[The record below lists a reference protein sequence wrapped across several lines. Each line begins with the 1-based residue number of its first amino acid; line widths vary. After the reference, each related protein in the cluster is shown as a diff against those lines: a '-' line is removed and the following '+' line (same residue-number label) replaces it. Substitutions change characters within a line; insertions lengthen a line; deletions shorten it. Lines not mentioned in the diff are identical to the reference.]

1 MRQISNA
8 EMEVMLAVW
17 NMGRTVTSADVIA
30 CLDRKDWKKTSV
42 LTFLSRL
49 VDKGYLSCQKEG
61 RVNYYAPRITYEEF
75 SKKEERMML
84 KKLYHNSVKMFVSTL
99 YDGKELEM
107 EEIEELKTY
116 LDSLEKGRRK

>member
-1 MRQISNA
+1 M
-8 EMEVMLAVW
+8 
-17 NMGRTVTSADVIA
+17 
-30 CLDRKDWKKTSV
+30 
-42 LTFLSRL
+42 
-49 VDKGYLSCQKEG
+49 SCQKEG

-75 SKKEERMML
+75 SKKEGRMML

-99 YDGKELEM
+99 YDGKELDM

>member
-17 NMGRTVTSADVIA
+17 NMGRTVTSADGIT

-75 SKKEERMML
+75 SKKEGRMML

-99 YDGKELEM
+99 YDGKELDM

>member
-17 NMGRTVTSADVIA
+17 NMGRTVTSADVIT

-75 SKKEERMML
+75 SKKEGRMML

-99 YDGKELEM
+99 YDGKELDM

>member
-1 MRQISNA
+1 
-8 EMEVMLAVW
+8 MLAVW
-17 NMGRTVTSADVIA
+17 NMGRTVTSADVIT

-75 SKKEERMML
+75 SKKEGRMML

-99 YDGKELEM
+99 YDGKELDM